1 MSVAANLVAI
11 MSSGHKYQQ
20 HTLFFPWRSIYAEL
34 LKLNG
39 FSANSSALRQN
50 CVATVLNEVS
60 PFALTYAPLLNPI
73 LGVNFPSN
81 EYFHFFLQSTSQNRE
96 CKSQKNYTT
105 LLYKNLFLF
114 DFC

>member
-1 MSVAANLVAI
+1 MSLNNNLTAI
-11 MSSGHKYQQ
+11 TSSGHKYQQ
-20 HTLFFPWRSIYAEL
+20 HTLFFPWRSIFADL

-39 FSANSSALRQN
+39 FAANSSALRQN

-73 LGVNFPSN
+73 LHVNFPSN

-96 CKSQKNYTT
+96 CKM
-105 LLYKNLFLF
+105 
-114 DFC
+114 